1 MAASISKPARKL
13 KCIDIECAVASYFN
27 WRVNL
32 IVPNVS
38 WGMFIHECDLLIV
51 TKAGYCYEVEIKTSR
66 SDLKADMKKRHGHKS
81 ELIKKLY
88 FAIPEYLADCI
99 EFIPAHA
106 GIITVSAEGG
116 FCQVIRQPQVNG
128 GRSLSEQERFQ
139 VARLGTMRIWSLKRF
154 VREKINVAA
163 ITSPNTPMAGGVP
176 PQICEAQTSP

>member
-1 MAASISKPARKL
+1 MAASNIKARTKL

-66 SDLKADMKKRHGHKS
+66 SDLKADIKKRHGHKS

-88 FAIPEYLADCI
+88 FAIPEYLTDCT

-116 FCQVIRQPQVNG
+116 FCQVIREPQVNG

-163 ITSPNTPMAGGVP
+163 ITSPNSHMVS
-176 PQICEAQTSP
+176 TS